1 MPASGQSPQQGGGG
15 NGVGG
20 GGGGG
25 GVGGG
30 QGGGGGEVEEV
41 EYLYKILVVGDLGCG
56 KTAIIQRYVNNQFST
71 KYRATIG
78 VDFALKVIN
87 MDPTTNVRLQL
98 WDIAGQERF
107 GHMTRV
113 YYKEAVGAVVVY
125 DITRPN
131 TFEAVKKWK
140 QDLDDNLSTERPLPV
155 ILLANKCDLL
165 ETRPDNHVS
174 KMDGF
179 IKEFGFISW
188 YETSAKEDIN
198 ITKAIRTLV
207 QHILDNDPEV
217 MNSNKDADGFKLTDD
232 HMRDDNGSKKNESCC

>member
-1 MPASGQSPQQGGGG
+1 MPS
-15 NGVGG
+15 
-20 GGGGG
+20 
-25 GVGGG
+25 GG
-30 QGGGGGEVEEV
+30 QQAAHTSEVEEV

-87 MDPTTNVRLQL
+87 MDATTNVRLQL

-125 DITRPN
+125 DITRQN
-131 TFEAVKKWK
+131 TFDAVKKWK
-140 QDLDDNLSTERPLPV
+140 QDLDENLSVERPLPV
-155 ILLANKCDLL
+155 ILLANKCDLA
-165 ETRPDNHVS
+165 ESRPDVT
-174 KMDGF
+174 KMDNFAKDQGF
-179 IKEFGFISW
+179 IAW

-217 MNSNKDADGFKLTDD
+217 VSSNKEADGFKLTDD
-232 HMRDDNGSKKNESCC
+232 QMRDDKPKEKETCC

>member
-1 MPASGQSPQQGGGG
+1 
-15 NGVGG
+15 
-20 GGGGG
+20 
-25 GVGGG
+25 
-30 QGGGGGEVEEV
+30 
-41 EYLYKILVVGDLGCG
+41 
-56 KTAIIQRYVNNQFST
+56 
-71 KYRATIG
+71 
-78 VDFALKVIN
+78 LKVIS

-125 DITRPN
+125 DMTRTN

-140 QDLDDNLSTERPLPV
+140 QDLDENLSVERPLPV
-155 ILLANKCDLL
+155 ILLANKCDLA
-165 ETRPDNHVS
+165 ETRLDPS
-174 KMDGF
+174 KMDTFAKEQGF
-179 IKEFGFISW
+179 IAW

-217 MNSNKDADGFKLTDD
+217 MSSNPTEGGIKLTDEQV
-232 HMRDDNGSKKNESCC
+232 RDENGLKKNDSCC

>member
-1 MPASGQSPQQGGGG
+1 MKMVHTPQNNTQNNIPNNNISNGQNQ
-15 NGVGG
+15 NN
-20 GGGGG
+20 
-25 GVGGG
+25 
-30 QGGGGGEVEEV
+30 EVEEI

-56 KTAIIQRYVNNQFST
+56 KTAIIQRYVNNQYST

-140 QDLDDNLSTERPLPV
+140 LDLDENLNPDRPTPLPV
-155 ILLANKCDLL
+155 ILLSNKCDLA
-165 ETRPDNHVS
+165 EQQPDAH
-174 KMDGF
+174 KMENYIKEHGF
-179 IKEFGFISW
+179 INW
-188 YETSAKEDIN
+188 YATSAKEDIN

-207 QHILDNDPEV
+207 QHILDNDPDV
-217 MNSNKDADGFKLTDD
+217 QMNGKENDGFKLTDD
-232 HMRDDNGSKKNESCC
+232 QMRDDGNTKKSDSCC

>member
-1 MPASGQSPQQGGGG
+1 LLSPFSLFLDSAIFTMPSTGQLAPAGP
-15 NGVGG
+15 
-20 GGGGG
+20 
-25 GVGGG
+25 
-30 QGGGGGEVEEV
+30 GGEVEEV

-87 MDPTTNVRLQL
+87 MDATTNVRLQL

-125 DITRPN
+125 DMTRQN

-140 QDLDDNLSTERPLPV
+140 QDLDENLSTERPLPV
-155 ILLANKCDLL
+155 ILLANKCDLA
-165 ETRPDNHVS
+165 ETKPDPN
-174 KMDGF
+174 KMDAFAKDQGF
-179 IKEFGFISW
+179 IAW

-207 QHILDNDPEV
+207 QHILDNDPDV
-217 MNSNKDADGFKLTDD
+217 LSSNKDDGFKLTDD
-232 HMRDDNGSKKNESCC
+232 QVRDEGIKKTDSCC

>member
-1 MPASGQSPQQGGGG
+1 MPGGH
-15 NGVGG
+15 
-20 GGGGG
+20 
-25 GVGGG
+25 
-30 QGGGGGEVEEV
+30 QTAPSGEVEEV

-56 KTAIIQRYVNNQFST
+56 KTAIIQRYVNQTFST

-125 DITRPN
+125 DMTRTN

-140 QDLDDNLSTERPLPV
+140 QDLDENLSVERPLPV
-155 ILLANKCDLL
+155 ILLANKCDLAEPGRSNTTL
-165 ETRPDNHVS
+165 DT
-174 KMDGF
+174 F
-179 IKEFGFISW
+179 IKEHGFISW
-188 YETSAKEDIN
+188 FETSAKEDIN
-198 ITKAIRTLV
+198 ITKAIKTLV

-217 MNSNKDADGFKLTDD
+217 LSSSKDNEGFKLTEDQ
-232 HMRDDNGSKKNESCC
+232 MRDDNGAKKNDSCC